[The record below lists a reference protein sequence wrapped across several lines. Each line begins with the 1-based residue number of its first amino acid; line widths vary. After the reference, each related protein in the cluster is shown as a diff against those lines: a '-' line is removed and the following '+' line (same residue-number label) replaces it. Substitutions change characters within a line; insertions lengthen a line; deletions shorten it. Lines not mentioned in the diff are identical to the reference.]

1 MKIQNGKIKFSK
13 LEKMVYFSTFVIAL
27 LFFPLMSVFSKSM
40 LSKANYE
47 VEFVKD
53 EISVQEK
60 SNESLQMKINE
71 LASLEN
77 FESIAEL
84 CIQLK
89 NFHMKKIKFCS
100 LYGNNYHIRLILGI
114 KSNYYS
120 ISGIASRYCK
130 IIPGNEINMSATE
143 EYFQCVESSDAIEK
157 ILLQTGK

>member
-13 LEKMVYFSTFVIAL
+13 LEKIIYFSTFVIAL

-77 FESIAEL
+77 LESIAKERGL
-84 CIQLK
+84 SY
-89 NFHMKKIKFCS
+89 N
-100 LYGNNYHIRLILGI
+100 
-114 KSNYYS
+114 SNS
-120 ISGIASRYCK
+120 FK
-130 IIPGNEINMSATE
+130 IIDN
-143 EYFQCVESSDAIEK
+143 
-157 ILLQTGK
+157 

>member
-13 LEKMVYFSTFVIAL
+13 LEKIIYFSTFVIAL

-53 EISVQEK
+53 EISVQ

-77 FESIAEL
+77 LESIAKERGL
-84 CIQLK
+84 SY
-89 NFHMKKIKFCS
+89 N
-100 LYGNNYHIRLILGI
+100 
-114 KSNYYS
+114 SNS
-120 ISGIASRYCK
+120 VK
-130 IIPGNEINMSATE
+130 IIDN
-143 EYFQCVESSDAIEK
+143 
-157 ILLQTGK
+157 